1 MSSAATTSVSL
12 HAQLRVVALRLLAR
26 QALRAIVTA
35 MLAGSV
41 TALAGV
47 LLLVALPLALGA
59 AFESAPLW
67 VLALAI
73 FGFVAGLVAAL
84 RRTRVP
90 GVTDAALA
98 LEARL
103 GDDDGALA
111 TALQLAN
118 TDRFHQPVLKR
129 AGEAL
134 SRALRLPA
142 PHVLTTSSLVLAPL
156 LLLAATTALVW
167 ALGVDVPAG
176 PGTRPDAAAD
186 TAFSINVQSGRD
198 AADAGARAEAM
209 GLQKAAAAMN
219 KAAQLMRSESAT
231 HEQRQGALDEAK
243 RAGEAAAD
251 TQVQQGAAGLPQ
263 TAPSSPED
271 RQALATRLENLAMG
285 AGEKAGEKAGD
296 KGGTG
301 DSGKEGE
308 VGSGTVEQRFVPFP
322 VVKRSAAE
330 STSELA
336 SQTPERRDFAKRAL
350 AALEK

>member
-1 MSSAATTSVSL
+1 MSSAATTSMSL
-12 HAQLRVVALRLLAR
+12 QAQLRVVALRLLAR
-26 QALRAIVTA
+26 QALRAVVA
-35 MLAGSV
+35 GMLAGSAA
-41 TALAGV
+41 ALAGV
-47 LLLVALPLALGA
+47 LLLAALPLALGA

-67 VLALAI
+67 VLALAVC
-73 FGFVAGLVAAL
+73 GFVAGVVAAL
-84 RRTRVP
+84 RRTRIP

-111 TALQLAN
+111 TALQLAD
-118 TDRFHQPVLKR
+118 TDRFQQPVLKR

-134 SRALRLPA
+134 NKALRLPA
-142 PHVLTTSSLVLAPL
+142 PHVLTTGSLVLAPL

-167 ALGVDVPAG
+167 AFGVDVPSG
-176 PGTRPDAAAD
+176 PGTRADTAAD
-186 TAFSINVQSGRD
+186 TAFSINVQSSRD
-198 AADAGARAEAM
+198 AADAGTRAEAM

-219 KAAQLMRSESAT
+219 KAAQVMRSESAT

-251 TQVQQGAAGLPQ
+251 AQVQQGAAGLPE
-263 TAPSSPED
+263 TAPSSPEE
-271 RQALATRLENLAMG
+271 RRALAARLENLAMG
-285 AGEKAGEKAGD
+285 AGEKAGD

-308 VGSGTVEQRFVPFP
+308 IGSGTVKQRFVPFP
-322 VVKRSAAE
+322 AVKRSAAE
-330 STSELA
+330 ATSELA
-336 SQTPERRDFAKRAL
+336 SQTPERRDFAQRAL

>member
-1 MSSAATTSVSL
+1 MNIAATTSSSL

-26 QALRAIVTA
+26 QALRAVAAGALT
-35 MLAGSV
+35 GSV
-41 TALAGV
+41 AVLAGV

-67 VLALAI
+67 VLAFALC
-73 FGFVAGLVAAL
+73 GFVAGLVGTL

-111 TALQLAN
+111 TALQLAE
-118 TDRFHQPVLKR
+118 TDSFQQPVLKR

-134 SRALRLPA
+134 GRALRLPA

-156 LLLAATTALVW
+156 LLLAATTTLVW
-167 ALGVDVPAG
+167 AFGLDVPAG
-176 PGTRPDAAAD
+176 PGTRPDAAPD

-198 AADAGARAEAM
+198 AGDARTRAEAM
-209 GLQKAAAAMN
+209 GLQKASAAMN

-231 HEQRQGALDEAK
+231 HDQRQGALDEAK
-243 RAGEAAAD
+243 RAGEATADTRIQHGAAD
-251 TQVQQGAAGLPQ
+251 LPD
-263 TAPSSPED
+263 TAPSSPEE
-271 RQALATRLENLAMG
+271 RQALATRLENLAIG
-285 AGEKAGEKAGD
+285 AGEKAGD

-301 DSGKEGE
+301 DSGREGGI
-308 VGSGTVEQRFVPFP
+308 GSGAVEQRFVPFP
-322 VVKRSAAE
+322 VVKRSADEA
-330 STSELA
+330 TSELA
-336 SQTPERRDFAKRAL
+336 SQTPERRDFAQRAL